1 LRPLPLDEER
11 GAFIPV
17 ADLGGAFCPAAGS
30 GTLAGEGAGDLVPGV
45 KVTWVEVSSGEIG
58 GGELERT
65 SGREE
70 LRTSSW

>member
-1 LRPLPLDEER
+1 MRPLPRDEEQ

-17 ADLGGAFCPAAGS
+17 ADLEGAFCPAVGVGS
-30 GTLAGEGAGDLVPGV
+30 LAGEGAGDLVPGV
-45 KVTWVEVSSGEIG
+45 KVTWVDVSSGRIG

-70 LRTSSW
+70 LRVSSW